1 MSIEFHL
8 PQLPFWAPL
17 RLNTDSF
24 GLHFSLHGLPG
35 TSRLHRSKLA
45 FEQSVHSLHNGP
57 VLGVSNHVVVLQAVF
72 GVIVEFRC
80 AVITFRK
87 PPPVDSNC
95 TSVAPST
102 EGRRLTLSIR
112 ILDERQKALPIEFL
126 GCGKA
131 GIVTKSREKV
141 YQLNESFRLRAGR
154 SRRVARDEW
163 DPHDLLVDAVLAPL
177 PAPSE
182 VIPVITSENYERILE
197 LSFGSQVIEQPSD
210 LSIEER
216 NCRVIT
222 ALSFALLSLG
232 HFDRRLPKH

>member
-1 MSIEFHL
+1 M
-8 PQLPFWAPL
+8 
-17 RLNTDSF
+17 
-24 GLHFSLHGLPG
+24 
-35 TSRLHRSKLA
+35 
-45 FEQSVHSLHNGP
+45 
-57 VLGVSNHVVVLQAVF
+57 
-72 GVIVEFRC
+72 
-80 AVITFRK
+80 
-87 PPPVDSNC
+87 DSNC

-112 ILDERQKALPIEFL
+112 ILDERQKALPIKFL

-141 YQLNESFRLRAGR
+141 SQLNESFRLRAGR

-232 HFDRRLPKH
+232 HFDRRLPKHGTCRQRGRVRRRRLKHELRWIMAIQILFHRVPRDVRRVKTNCRKKWFIRIALSIEKLNGTIDANRIFNRTWRISGTDEGNILAL